1 MTDFFVQ
8 LVVENLLKV
17 LKTQVF
23 HSRYFEL
30 ARARALRVRAC
41 TLPYMLFAL

>member
-1 MTDFFVQ
+1 MFVILTNFFVQ

-23 HSRYFEL
+23 NILYFL
-30 ARARALRVRAC
+30 DYCYKKGGCFPPPFLS
-41 TLPYMLFAL
+41 